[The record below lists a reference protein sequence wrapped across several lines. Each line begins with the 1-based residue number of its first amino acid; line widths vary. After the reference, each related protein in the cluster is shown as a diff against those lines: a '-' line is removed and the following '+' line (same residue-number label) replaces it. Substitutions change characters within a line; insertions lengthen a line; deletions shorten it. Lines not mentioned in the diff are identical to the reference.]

1 MGQFLRVNG
10 DYNIRAGDG
19 AKITLDT
26 GPAASGGSVRVTGN
40 LVVEG
45 DTFNI
50 STTNLTIEDNIISLN
65 TGEVGPGVTLIYS
78 GIEIERGNTSAVTPQ
93 NNASFLYDES
103 TDAWILAHGSAP
115 GPFNFDASSLRLKQI
130 LTNSTTDDG
139 DLTLIGTGTGLVK
152 VFGTTTYEAQ
162 ILAREAAV
170 PGSVDDVLPNKKY
183 VDDAIQ
189 NNPTFQIVAP
199 QSQDTKVVI
208 ADKDITPNTQGT
220 AGSLAYFAY
229 NGGGTTFSTYGESA
243 VSIIV
248 DDTLIGQFYS
258 NRLEVGDLE
267 IGGGPDRNEIT
278 SRASITNENIYIR
291 TQGTGKLQTNYAIQ
305 IEKIGTS
312 GETPPLAFPYVPT
325 TPAYVSGST
334 LLYAGNSG
342 IGTTGLYFVNDSLTT
357 HHQTG
362 ELISKNKALV
372 FSMLF

>member
-26 GPAASGGSVRVTGN
+26 GPVASGGSVRVTGN

-45 DTFNI
+45 DTVNV
-50 STTNLTIEDNIISLN
+50 SATNLTIEDNIISLN
-65 TGEVGPGVTLIYS
+65 VGEVGPGVSLVYS
-78 GIEIERGNTSAVTPQ
+78 GIEIERGNTASTSPQ

-130 LTNSTTDDG
+130 LTNATTDSG
-139 DLTLIGTGTGLVK
+139 DLTLIGTGTGVIK
-152 VFGTTTYEAQ
+152 VIGTTNYEVQ
-162 ILAREAAV
+162 V
-170 PGSVDDVLPNKKY
+170 THDDDIPNKKF
-183 VDDAIQ
+183 VDDAIL

-208 ADKDITPNTQGT
+208 ADKEITPNTSGT
-220 AGSLAYFAY
+220 AGSLAYFTA
-229 NGGGTTFSTYGESA
+229 TTTHSTYGESA

-248 DDTLIGQFYS
+248 DNALVAQFYA
-258 NRLEVGDLE
+258 NRFETGDLE
-267 IGGGPDRNEIT
+267 IGGGADRNEIT
-278 SRASITNENIYIR
+278 SRASITNENIYVR
-291 TQGTGKLQTNYAIQ
+291 TQGTGKLQTNYAMQ
-305 IEKIGTS
+305 FEKIGT
-312 GETPPLAFPYVPT
+312 VPS
-325 TPAYVSGST
+325 YVSNNM
-334 LLYAGNSG
+334 LLYAAAPGTGTSG
-342 IGTTGLYFVNDSLTT
+342 VYFVNDSAEVAK
-357 HHQTG
+357 QNG

>member
-1 MGQFLRVNG
+1 MGQFLRVSG

-65 TGEVGPGVTLIYS
+65 TGEVGPGVSLIYS

-115 GPFNFDASSLRLKQI
+115 GPFSFDASSLRLKRI
-130 LTNSTTDDG
+130 LTNSTTDSG
-139 DLTLIGTGTGLVK
+139 DLTLIGTGSGLVK
-152 VFGTTTYEAQ
+152 VSGTTTYEAE
-162 ILAREAAV
+162 ILAREAAA

-199 QSQDTKVVI
+199 QSQDTRVVI
-208 ADKDITPNTQGT
+208 ADKEITPNISGQ
-220 AGSLAYFAY
+220 AGSLAYFTATTTY
-229 NGGGTTFSTYGESA
+229 NTFGESA

-248 DDTLIGQFYS
+248 DNALVGQFYA
-258 NRLEVGDLE
+258 NRFEIGDLE

-278 SRASITNENIYIR
+278 SRASITNENIYVR

-305 IEKIGTS
+305 VENIGS
-312 GETPPLAFPYVPT
+312 IPS
-325 TPAYVSGST
+325 YVSNSV
-334 LLYAGNSG
+334 LLYAAAPS
-342 IGTTGLYFVNDSLTT
+342 IGTTGIYFVNDSAEVAK
-357 HHQTG
+357 QNG

>member
-45 DTFNI
+45 DTFNV

-65 TGEVGPGVTLIYS
+65 TGEVGPGVSLVYS
-78 GIEIERGNTSAVTPQ
+78 GIEIERGNTSAITPQ

-103 TDAWILAHGSAP
+103 TDSWILAHGSAP
-115 GPFNFDASSLRLKQI
+115 GPFNFDSSSLRLKRI
-130 LTNSTTDDG
+130 LTNGTTDSG
-139 DLTLIGTGTGLVK
+139 DLTLIGTGTGVAK
-152 VFGTTTYEAQ
+152 VIGTINYEDQ
-162 ILAREAAV
+162 V
-170 PGSVDDVLPNKKY
+170 THDDDLPNKKY

-208 ADKDITPNTQGT
+208 ADKEITPNTSGQ
-220 AGSLAYFAY
+220 AGSLAYFTA
-229 NGGGTTFSTYGESA
+229 TTTHSTYGESA

-248 DDTLIGQFYS
+248 DNALVGQFYT
-258 NRLEVGDLE
+258 NRFEIGDLE

-278 SRASITNENIYIR
+278 SRAGITNENVYVR

-305 IEKIGTS
+305 IENIGV
-312 GETPPLAFPYVPT
+312 VPS
-325 TPAYVSGST
+325 YVSNSV
-334 LLYAGNSG
+334 LLYAAAPSA
-342 IGTTGLYFVNDSLTT
+342 GTTGLYFVNDSAEVAK
-357 HHQTG
+357 QNG

>member
-1 MGQFLRVNG
+1 MGQFFRVNG

-26 GPAASGGSVRVTGN
+26 GPVASGGSVRVTGN

-65 TGEVGPGVTLIYS
+65 TGEVGPGVSLVYS
-78 GIEIERGNTSAVTPQ
+78 GIEIERGNTSSITPQ

-103 TDAWILAHGSAP
+103 TDSWILAHGSAP
-115 GPFNFDASSLRLKQI
+115 GPFNFDSSSLRLKQI
-130 LTNSTTDDG
+130 LTNSTTDSG
-139 DLTLIGTGTGLVK
+139 DLTLIGTGTGVVK
-152 VFGTTTYEAQ
+152 VIGTDSYENQ
-162 ILAREAAV
+162 V
-170 PGSVDDVLPNKKY
+170 THDDDLPNKKY
-183 VDDAIQ
+183 VDDSIL

-199 QSQDTKVVI
+199 QAQDTKVVI
-208 ADKDITPNTQGT
+208 ADKEITPNTSGQ
-220 AGSLAYFAY
+220 AGSLAYFTA
-229 NGGGTTFSTYGESA
+229 TTTHSTYGESA

-248 DDTLIGQFYS
+248 DNALVGQFYA
-258 NRLEVGDLE
+258 NRFETGDLE

-278 SRASITNENIYIR
+278 SRAGITNENVYVR

-305 IEKIGTS
+305 IENIGV
-312 GETPPLAFPYVPT
+312 VPS
-325 TPAYVSGST
+325 YVSNSV
-334 LLYAGNSG
+334 LLYAAAPSV
-342 IGTTGLYFVNDSLTT
+342 GTTGIYFVNDSAEVAK
-357 HHQTG
+357 QNG

>member
-1 MGQFLRVNG
+1 MGQFLKVNG

-65 TGEVGPGVTLIYS
+65 TGEVGPGVSLVYS
-78 GIEIERGNTSAVTPQ
+78 GIEIERGNTSAISPQ
-93 NNASFLYDES
+93 NNASLLYDES

-115 GPFNFDASSLRLKQI
+115 GPFNFDSSSLRLKQI
-130 LTNSTTDDG
+130 LTNSTTDSG
-139 DLTLIGTGTGLVK
+139 DLTLIGTGTGVAK
-152 VFGTTTYEAQ
+152 VIGTINYEDQ
-162 ILAREAAV
+162 V
-170 PGSVDDVLPNKKY
+170 THDDDLPNKKY
-183 VDDAIQ
+183 VDDSIQ

-208 ADKDITPNTQGT
+208 ADKEITPNTSGQ
-220 AGSLAYFAY
+220 AGSLAYFTATTTY
-229 NGGGTTFSTYGESA
+229 NTYGESA

-248 DDTLIGQFYS
+248 DNALVGQFYS
-258 NRLEVGDLE
+258 NRLEIGDLE
-267 IGGGPDRNEIT
+267 IGGGTERNEIT
-278 SRASITNENIYIR
+278 SRAGITSENIIIR
-291 TQGTGKLQTNYAIQ
+291 TQGTGKVVLNYALQ
-305 IEKIGTS
+305 LERIGTS
-312 GETPPLAFPYVPT
+312 GETPPLGSPFTPS
-325 TPAYVSGST
+325 TPAYVSGSI
-334 LLYAGNSG
+334 LIYSSSAGVGS
-342 IGTTGLYFVNDSLTT
+342 TGLYFVNDTLDAASNPG
-357 HHQTG
+357 TG

>member
-1 MGQFLRVNG
+1 MGQFLKVNG

-65 TGEVGPGVTLIYS
+65 TGEVGPGVSLVYS
-78 GIEIERGNTSAVTPQ
+78 GIEIERGNTSAISPQ
-93 NNASFLYDES
+93 NNASLLYDES
-103 TDAWILAHGSAP
+103 TDSWILAHGSAP
-115 GPFNFDASSLRLKQI
+115 GPFNFNSSNLRLKRI
-130 LTNSTTDDG
+130 LTNSTTDSG
-139 DLTLIGTGTGLVK
+139 DLTLIGTGSGLVT
-152 VFGTTTYEAQ
+152 VIGTTTYEAE
-162 ILAREAAV
+162 ILAREAAF

-208 ADKDITPNTQGT
+208 ADKEITPNTSGQ
-220 AGSLAYFAY
+220 AGSLAYFTA
-229 NGGGTTFSTYGESA
+229 TTGKTTSGESA

-248 DDTLIGQFYS
+248 DNSLVGQFYS
-258 NRLEVGDLE
+258 NRLEVGNLE
-267 IGGGPDRNEIT
+267 LGGGVDRNEIT
-278 SRASITNENIYIR
+278 TKHSITNENIVIR
-291 TQGTGKLQTNYAIQ
+291 TQGTGKVVLNYALQ
-305 IEKIGTS
+305 LDRIGTS
-312 GETPPLAFPYVPT
+312 GETPPIAFPYIPS
-325 TPAYVSGST
+325 TPAYVSGSI
-334 LLYAGNSG
+334 LIYSSSAGVGN
-342 IGTTGLYFVNDSLTT
+342 TGLWFVNDTLDAASNPG
-357 HHQTG
+357 TG
-362 ELISKNKALV
+362 ELISKNKALL

>member
-26 GPAASGGSVRVTGN
+26 GPVASGGSVRVTGN

-45 DTFNI
+45 ETLNV

-65 TGEVGPGVTLIYS
+65 VGEVGPGVSLVYS
-78 GIEIERGNTSAVTPQ
+78 GIEIERGNTSSITPQ

-103 TDAWILAHGSAP
+103 TDSWILAHGSAP

-130 LTNSTTDDG
+130 LTNATTDSG
-139 DLTLIGTGTGLVK
+139 DLTLIGTGTGVIK
-152 VFGTTTYEAQ
+152 VGDRGGSGYETF
-162 ILAREAAV
+162 V
-170 PGSVDDVLPNKKY
+170 TDPDDVPNKQY

-208 ADKDITPNTQGT
+208 ADKEITPNTSGT
-220 AGSLAYFAY
+220 AGSLAYFTA
-229 NGGGTTFSTYGESA
+229 TTTHSTYGESA

-248 DDTLIGQFYS
+248 DNALVGQFYT
-258 NRLEVGDLE
+258 NRFEIGDLE

-291 TQGTGKLQTNYAIQ
+291 TQGTGKLQTNYAMQ
-305 IEKIGTS
+305 FEKIGTIPS
-312 GETPPLAFPYVPT
+312 
-325 TPAYVSGST
+325 YVSNSV
-334 LLYAGNSG
+334 LLYAAAPS
-342 IGTTGLYFVNDSLTT
+342 IGTTGIYFVNDSAEAAK
-357 HHQTG
+357 QNG

>member
-26 GPAASGGSVRVTGN
+26 GSVASGGSVRVTGN

-65 TGEVGPGVTLIYS
+65 VGEVGPGVTLGYS
-78 GIEIERGNTSAVTPQ
+78 GIEIERGSTASITPQ

-103 TDAWILAHGSAP
+103 TDAWIIAHGTAP

-130 LTNSTTDDG
+130 LTNSTTDSG
-139 DLTLIGTGTGLVK
+139 DLTLIGTGTGVVK
-152 VFGTTTYEAQ
+152 VLGTINYEDQ
-162 ILAREAAV
+162 VTE
-170 PGSVDDVLPNKKY
+170 DDDIPNKKF

-208 ADKDITPNTQGT
+208 ADKEIDAIDPGGP
-220 AGSLAYFAY
+220 GSLAYFTSS
-229 NGGGTTFSTYGESA
+229 TTHSTYGESA
-243 VSIIV
+243 VSIVV
-248 DDTLIGQFYS
+248 DGALVGQFYA
-258 NRLEVGDLE
+258 NRFEIGDLE

-278 SRASITNENIYIR
+278 SRAGITNENVYIR
-291 TQGTGKLQTNYAIQ
+291 TQGTGKLQTNYAMQ
-305 IEKIGTS
+305 FEKIGT
-312 GETPPLAFPYVPT
+312 VPG
-325 TPAYVSGST
+325 YVSNNV
-334 LLYAGNSG
+334 LLYAAAPST
-342 IGTTGLYFVNDSLTT
+342 GTTGIYFVNDSAEAAK
-357 HHQTG
+357 QNG

>member
-65 TGEVGPGVTLIYS
+65 TGEVGPGVSLVYS
-78 GIEIERGNTSAVTPQ
+78 GIEIERGNTSSITPQ

-103 TDAWILAHGSAP
+103 TDSWILAHGSAP

-130 LTNSTTDDG
+130 LTNSTTDSG
-139 DLTLIGTGTGLVK
+139 DLTLIGTGTGVAK
-152 VFGTTTYEAQ
+152 VIGTDNYEDQ
-162 ILAREAAV
+162 V
-170 PGSVDDVLPNKKY
+170 THDDDLPNKKY
-183 VDDAIQ
+183 VDDSIL

-208 ADKDITPNTQGT
+208 ADKEITPNTSGT
-220 AGSLAYFAY
+220 AGSLAYFAA
-229 NGGGTTFSTYGESA
+229 TTTHSTYGESA

-248 DDTLIGQFYS
+248 DNLLVGQFYA
-258 NRLEVGDLE
+258 NRFEIGDLE

-278 SRASITNENIYIR
+278 SRASITNENIYVR

-305 IEKIGTS
+305 VENIGS
-312 GETPPLAFPYVPT
+312 IPS
-325 TPAYVSGST
+325 YVSNSV
-334 LLYAGNSG
+334 LLYAASPS
-342 IGTTGLYFVNDSLTT
+342 IGTTGLYFVNDSAEVAK
-357 HHQTG
+357 QNG
-362 ELISKNKALV
+362 ELISKNKALL

>member
-26 GPAASGGSVRVTGN
+26 GPVASGGSVRVTGN

-65 TGEVGPGVTLIYS
+65 TGEVGPGVSLIYS
-78 GIEIERGNTSAVTPQ
+78 GIEIERGNTSSITPQ

-103 TDAWILAHGSAP
+103 TDSWILAHGSAP
-115 GPFNFDASSLRLKQI
+115 GPFNFDASSLKLKQI
-130 LTNSTTDDG
+130 LTNSTTDSG
-139 DLTLIGTGTGLVK
+139 DLTLIGTGTGVAK
-152 VFGTTTYEAQ
+152 VIGTTNYEDQ
-162 ILAREAAV
+162 V
-170 PGSVDDVLPNKKY
+170 THDDDLPNKKY

-199 QSQDTKVVI
+199 QTQDTKVVI
-208 ADKDITPNTQGT
+208 ADKEITPNIAGQ
-220 AGSLAYFAY
+220 AGSLAYFTAS
-229 NGGGTTFSTYGESA
+229 TTHSTYGESA

-248 DDTLIGQFYS
+248 DNALVGQFYA
-258 NRLEVGDLE
+258 NRFEIGDLE

-278 SRASITNENIYIR
+278 SRAGITNENVYVR

-305 IEKIGTS
+305 IEKNGVIPS
-312 GETPPLAFPYVPT
+312 
-325 TPAYVSGST
+325 YVSNSV
-334 LLYAGNSG
+334 LLYAAAPSV
-342 IGTTGLYFVNDSLTT
+342 GTTGIYFVNDSAEVAK
-357 HHQTG
+357 QNG

>member
-65 TGEVGPGVTLIYS
+65 TGEVGPGVSLVYS
-78 GIEIERGNTSAVTPQ
+78 GIEIERGNTSSITPQ

-130 LTNSTTDDG
+130 LTNSTTDAG
-139 DLTLIGTGTGLVK
+139 DLTLIGTGTGVAK
-152 VFGTTTYEAQ
+152 VIGTINYEDQ
-162 ILAREAAV
+162 V
-170 PGSVDDVLPNKKY
+170 THDDDLPNKKY
-183 VDDAIQ
+183 VDDSIL

-208 ADKDITPNTQGT
+208 ADKEITPNTSGT
-220 AGSLAYFAY
+220 AGSLAYFTA
-229 NGGGTTFSTYGESA
+229 TTTHSTYGESA

-248 DDTLIGQFYS
+248 DNALVGQFYA
-258 NRLEVGDLE
+258 NRFEIGDLE
-267 IGGGPDRNEIT
+267 MGGGPDRNEIT
-278 SRASITNENIYIR
+278 SRASITNENIYVR

-305 IEKIGTS
+305 VENIGS
-312 GETPPLAFPYVPT
+312 IPS
-325 TPAYVSGST
+325 YVSNSV
-334 LLYAGNSG
+334 LLYAASPS
-342 IGTTGLYFVNDSLTT
+342 IGTTGLYFVNDSAEAAK
-357 HHQTG
+357 QNG

>member
-26 GPAASGGSVRVTGN
+26 GPAVSGGSVRVTGN

-45 DTFNI
+45 DTVNI
-50 STTNLTIEDNIISLN
+50 NTTNLAIEDNIISLN
-65 TGEVGPGVTLIYS
+65 TGEVGPGVSLVYS
-78 GIEIERGNTSAVTPQ
+78 GIEIERGNTSSTSPQ
-93 NNASFLYDES
+93 NNASLLYDES
-103 TDAWILAHGSAP
+103 TDSWIIAHGSAP

-130 LTNSTTDDG
+130 LTNSTTDSG
-139 DLTLIGTGTGLVK
+139 DLTLIGTGTGVAK
-152 VFGTTTYEAQ
+152 VIGTTNYEDQ
-162 ILAREAAV
+162 V
-170 PGSVDDVLPNKKY
+170 THDDDLPNKKY

-208 ADKDITPNTQGT
+208 ADKEITPNTSGT
-220 AGSLAYFAY
+220 AGSLAYFTA
-229 NGGGTTFSTYGESA
+229 TTTHSTYGESA

-248 DDTLIGQFYS
+248 DNLLIGQFYA
-258 NRLEVGDLE
+258 NRFEIGDLE

-278 SRASITNENIYIR
+278 SRASITNENIYVR

-305 IEKIGTS
+305 VENIGS
-312 GETPPLAFPYVPT
+312 IPS
-325 TPAYVSGST
+325 YVSNSV
-334 LLYAGNSG
+334 LLYAAAPSV
-342 IGTTGLYFVNDSLTT
+342 GTTGLYFVNDSAEVAK
-357 HHQTG
+357 QNG